1 MTNRPLVFFGTAV
14 LFCAIRLSAGGQT
27 PPQTAE
33 PAAPPV
39 SPAWAYG
46 VPNTPV
52 QRPAGERPAPDTSLK
67 HVPGSTQEMTLQH
80 IRDYWDVGDWF
91 PGDHPPMPNVIV
103 HGRQPHVRGC
113 AMCHMPNGKGRPENA
128 PVAGQSETYIVQQLH
143 DFKNGLR
150 ASADPRKSNTVQMI
164 EAAKDMTDDEIKDA
178 AVYFSSMKWTHWIT
192 VKEAATVPRTRIS
205 GNVFFPLPGDET
217 EPIGNRIIE
226 TPEDAERFELRDPRS
241 GFIAYVPPGSIDK
254 GSLLVSSGGGRTQP
268 CRVCHGPD
276 LMGLGPVPGIAGRSP
291 SYLMRQLWDFKQGTR
306 QGPWSPLMKQIVKD
320 LTQEDMLD
328 LAAYLAAAGP
338 ANP

>member
-1 MTNRPLVFFGTAV
+1 MTNKILCGFGAAA
-14 LFCAIRLSAGGQT
+14 LIFAIRLSASTQQ
-27 PPQTAE
+27 PQQPQPE
-33 PAAPPV
+33 APPD
-39 SPAWAYG
+39 SPSWAYG

-52 QRPAGERPAPDTSLK
+52 QRPEGGRPAPDTSPK
-67 HVPGSTQEMTLQH
+67 HVPGSDQALTLQH

-91 PGDHPPMPNVIV
+91 PADHPPMPNVVV

-128 PVAGQSETYIVQQLH
+128 PVVGQPEIYIVQQLH

-150 ASADPRKSNTVQMI
+150 GSADPRKANTAQMI
-164 EAAKDMTDDEIKDA
+164 EAAQDMTDAEIAEA
-178 AVYFSSMKWTHWIT
+178 AKYYSSMKWTHWIT
-192 VKEAATVPRTRIS
+192 VKETATVPKTRIS
-205 GNVFFPLPGDET
+205 GNVFFPLPGSET
-217 EPIGNRIIE
+217 EPIGSRIIE

-241 GFIAYVPPGSIDK
+241 GFIAYVPPGSVNK
-254 GSLLVSSGGGRTQP
+254 GSLIVASGGGKTTA

-291 SYLMRQLWDFKQGTR
+291 SYLMRQLWDFKKGTR
-306 QGPWSPLMKQIVKD
+306 HGAWSPLMQQVVKD

-338 ANP
+338 AS